1 MRIAWPGAG
10 RLTLMA
16 LAVVPAAMAYPWQTV
31 TGQWALGIAVVVVI
45 ILLAQWRGMF
55 FTTMLKRR
63 IALLGA
69 RESGGGAHQLV
80 QRTEADAQTTA
91 VLRVL
96 PESDGDL
103 PLDVIAGYLDRYGL
117 RCEAVRVTSRNT
129 PGERTTWIGLT
140 MSAATNLTEL
150 QARSPRI
157 PLRDTAEVTLRRL
170 ADHLRELG
178 WAVTT
183 SEVDVPDIL
192 GPQAKPK
199 WRAVQDGEGSYVTAY
214 AIDVNDALPET
225 LDKLWAYS
233 SPEVWTAVQ
242 ITPGVRVAAA
252 AAIRTDELPDR
263 GGAPLAGLNPL
274 RGYQLE
280 ALDALSPNAADPLP
294 GARVGTVDVAALRWP
309 AGAEKVRT

>member
-10 RLTLMA
+10 RLTLIA
-16 LAVVPAAMAYPWQTV
+16 LAVVPAAMSYPWQTD
-31 TGQWALGIAVVVVI
+31 TGKWALGIAIAVTI
-45 ILLAQWRGMF
+45 ILLAQWHGMF
-55 FTTMLKRR
+55 LTTMIKRGV
-63 IALLGA
+63 ALIGT

-103 PLDVIAGYLDRYGL
+103 PLDVLAGYLDRYGL

-129 PGERTTWIGLT
+129 PAGRTTWIGLT
-140 MSAATNLTEL
+140 MSAAPNLTEL

-183 SEVDVPDIL
+183 SEADVPDLL
-192 GPQAKPK
+192 GPQAKAK
-199 WRAVQDGEGSYVTAY
+199 WRAVQDGSDSYVAAY
-214 AIDVNDALPET
+214 AVDVNDALPET
-225 LDKLWAYS
+225 LVKLWEHS

-242 ITPGVRVAAA
+242 ITPGTQVAAA
-252 AAIRTDELPDR
+252 CAIRTDDKPK
-263 GGAPLAGLNPL
+263 GAAPLPGLRPL

-294 GARVGTVDVAALRWP
+294 GANPTAADLADLRWP